1 MVLTHFSDEL
11 GVEWVR
17 AEGARGFGA
26 PVDAA
31 HDGAVYELKSKPVQP
46 IFRA

>member
-11 GVEWVR
+11 DVDWAR

-31 HDGAVYELKSKPVQP
+31 HEGATYELG
-46 IFRA
+46 R